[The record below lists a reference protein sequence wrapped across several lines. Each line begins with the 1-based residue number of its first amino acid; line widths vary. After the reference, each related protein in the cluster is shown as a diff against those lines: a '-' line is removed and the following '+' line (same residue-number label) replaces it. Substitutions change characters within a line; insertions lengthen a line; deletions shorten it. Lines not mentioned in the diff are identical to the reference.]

1 MIPFIQ
7 LLSLLPFP
15 VLHRLSDL
23 GYFVLYYGFGYRKRV
38 VRENLALA
46 FPEKTAAERLHIEK
60 LFYRNFTDTLIET
73 VKGFSITEK
82 EVRARVRL
90 ATPELAQDLWKRQVN
105 VAGISSHL
113 ANWEFLAQ
121 ALALEFGHL
130 CYGVYKPLK
139 SPKMNDAVVA
149 SRERCGIKMIPMKAV
164 RRVIQDHQ
172 EQKKRPYLL
181 GLLSDQAPHDYEKA
195 FQVTFLGLPTYV
207 VPGPGILT
215 LQLGLTP
222 IWGWMKRTGRS
233 RFEWGVEELSLE
245 LPETGF
251 SEADQLQISR
261 ISRVHGVTE
270 EQASRA
276 LALIQRFSVRLEAQ
290 IKMAPQDWLW
300 SHRRWKSR

>member
-1 MIPFIQ
+1 MIPLIR
-7 LLSLLPFP
+7 LLSLLPFRI
-15 VLHRLSDL
+15 LHRLSDV
-23 GYFVLYYGFGYRKRV
+23 GFFVIYYGFGYRKRV

-46 FPEKTAAERLHIEK
+46 FPDKTASERLKIEK

-73 VKGFSITEK
+73 VKGFSISEK
-82 EVRARVRL
+82 EIRDRVRFT
-90 ATPELAQDLWKRQVN
+90 TPELAKDLWKRQVN

-121 ALALEFGHL
+121 ALALEFGHV

-149 SRERCGIKMIPMKAV
+149 SRQRCGIKMIPMKAV
-164 RRVIQDHQ
+164 RKVIQDHQ
-172 EQKKRPYLL
+172 SQQIRPYLL

-195 FQVTFLGLPTYV
+195 FQVTFLGQPTYV

-215 LQLGLTP
+215 MQLGLTP
-222 IWGWMKRTGRS
+222 IWGWMRRTGRS
-233 RFEWGVEELSLE
+233 RFEWGVEELSLD
-245 LPETGF
+245 LPEAGF
-251 SEADQLQISR
+251 SNEDRAQIGR

-270 EQASRA
+270 EQAGRA

-300 SHRRWKSR
+300 SHRRWKKR